1 MRHRKSATAYSRN
14 QPCAV
19 PSARNQRGTSRERNV
34 ATLERAI
41 AIAAMAH
48 EGQVDKAGMPYVL
61 HPLRLMLSVDT
72 PEARMAAVLHDVVED
87 TAVTL
92 EQLRAEGFPEAMIEA
107 VQALT
112 KRDGED
118 YEAFIRRVAPNPI
131 ARQVKLADL
140 RDNSDLSRIAQ
151 PTERDRQR
159 IEKYQ
164 RAIENLEALG

>member
-1 MRHRKSATAYSRN
+1 M
-14 QPCAV
+14 
-19 PSARNQRGTSRERNV
+19 

-41 AIAAMAH
+41 AIAAIAH

-61 HPLRLMLSVDT
+61 HPLRMMLSVDT

-92 EQLRAEGFPEAMIEA
+92 EQLRAEGFPGA
-107 VQALT
+107 VIDAVEALT

-131 ARQVKLADL
+131 ARKVKLADL

-159 IEKYQ
+159 IEKYR
-164 RAIENLEALG
+164 RAIQYLETFG